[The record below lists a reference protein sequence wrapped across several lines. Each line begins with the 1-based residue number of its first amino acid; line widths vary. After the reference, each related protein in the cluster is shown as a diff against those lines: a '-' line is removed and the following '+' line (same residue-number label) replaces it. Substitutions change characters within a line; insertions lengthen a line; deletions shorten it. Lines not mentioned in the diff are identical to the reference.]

1 MDGKLNVID
10 KQSKYYTMGEVQ
22 FCNELVGINYGIL
35 FDEVI
40 IKEVND
46 E

>member
-22 FCNELVGINYGIL
+22 FCNELAGINYGIL
-35 FDEVI
+35 FDEVKI
-40 IKEVND
+40 DELEV